1 MIFCSAVVTTD
12 EMGDNVTQSGG
23 HGRTLDDY
31 VLLDAENVSAGPE
44 TGTKL
49 YPATVSGPEDVGAV
63 RDAVV
68 NGQLVL
74 IDLVAHVPES
84 SEGVAA
90 LIDEIDAVDG
100 ELVRIREDEFLA
112 YDPTV
117 VDGVSTMTGGS
128 VNRDP
133 ERPGDVPTVDSDE
146 VDDIETDVFDPGAS
160 SGTPAET
167 VVFETSEDEDAS
179 ADTAVFDNTADTDGT
194 APTESIAFCPACGD
208 ELEVYDSEPRFCP
221 ACGKDLS
228 AY

>member
-1 MIFCSAVVTTD
+1 MD
-12 EMGDNVTQSGG
+12 DNAPQSDG

-31 VLLDAENVSAGPE
+31 VLLDAENVSTGPE

-49 YPATVSGPEDVGAV
+49 YPATVSRPEDVDAV
-63 RDAVV
+63 RDAVA

-74 IDLVAHVPES
+74 IDIVAHMSES
-84 SEGVAA
+84 SEAVAA

-100 ELVRIREDEFLA
+100 ELVRIREEELLA

-117 VDGVSTMTGGS
+117 VDDVSTMTGGS

-133 ERPGDVPTVDSDE
+133 ERPGDASTVDSDE
-146 VDDIETDVFDPGAS
+146 EDDTETAIFDPDGS
-160 SGTPAET
+160 SATPAET
-167 VVFETSEDEDAS
+167 VVFDTGRGEDAS
-179 ADTAVFDNTADTDGT
+179 ADTAVFDNGADTDGT

-208 ELEVYDSEPRFCP
+208 ELEVYDSDLQFCP